1 MTGIYKIVNLI
12 NGKVYIGQAL
22 NIERRIT
29 EHKRGKGVHEQSI
42 DKAIQKYGVDSFSYD
57 LVELCNADE
66 LNDREIFWIEH
77 FNSYRR
83 GYNLTSGGQGSPNLS
98 VKLTSKDVED
108 IYYLLLDYELTQNEI
123 AEKFNVSPQTISD
136 INRGKTRV
144 ISGYNFPL
152 RDANIQHH
160 KAIEEKI
167 VSLHHVKTEYFCDC
181 GVKITK
187 DAKQCPAC
195 AKLAQR
201 RVNRPEPKQLAEE
214 ILALGFCATGRKY
227 GVSDNA
233 IRKWCKTYGM
243 PTNKIDLIKWLQQ

>member
-12 NGKVYIGQAL
+12 NGKIYVGQAL
-22 NIERRIT
+22 NIERRIS

-42 DKAIQKYGVDSFSYD
+42 DKAIQKYGIDNFSYD
-57 LVELCNADE
+57 VIELCRAEE
-66 LNDREIFWIEH
+66 LNDREIFWIAH

-123 AEKFNVSPQTISD
+123 ATKFNVSAQTISD

-152 RDANIQHH
+152 RDTNIQKH
-160 KAIEEKI
+160 KTIEKKI
-167 VSLHHVKTEYFCDC
+167 LLQHPKTEYFCEC
-181 GVKITK
+181 GAKITK
-187 DAKQCPAC
+187 DAKQCPTC
-195 AKLAQR
+195 SRLAQR
-201 RVNRPEPKQLAEE
+201 KVNRPEPRRLAEE
-214 ILALGFCATGRKY
+214 IITLGFCATGRKY

-233 IRKWCKTYGM
+233 IRKWCKAYDM
-243 PTNKIDLIKWLQQ
+243 PTNKIDLIAWLKH